1 MHRSGGRLVHTVPL
15 RMDASRWFDTFQ
27 TSLSLQKNSI
37 MSLKPEQIDQLISD
51 HLDGRLSDDQSQWLA
66 EQLRM
71 DADLAQRLTDA
82 DIDRQM
88 LRSLH
93 QSTSTSS
100 SLPSDFASRV
110 VAAAQ
115 QRAIDDDLSSDHPL
129 RKLPVSVPVESV
141 VPQSSRNGR
150 RTWVA
155 AIAGLAAA
163 GLLVASLQNRLSDTD
178 PNTPIGD
185 PSTVVAQA
193 DPANI
198 EVDPVNDLD
207 SRSAPAVDTIAAND
221 GSTEQSADDLPV
233 GNMLAEDTSTTAN
246 SVADLEGSSNNEP
259 NRPEPNAIASAMN
272 TETTPKLNAAPV
284 DMSATVAAGNNSEVQ
299 SLSGAVLIYDVQL
312 KPEVR
317 DPGAR
322 NHFALDSDPVRK
334 AMTTAGLAASS
345 KQLVSE
351 RLIEA
356 TRESVTL
363 DENTRYQILLLR
375 GPAKQLDRL
384 FLELLADE
392 DSIESVGMSMAMGN
406 AVSGIAWQQDED
418 VAPSSAVAY
427 DLNAKDKRSLQRLGM
442 ALSNRD
448 FMPVEAESFTNR
460 IDFALGSPEAAS
472 TGNDFITEVL
482 VIVR

>member
-1 MHRSGGRLVHTVPL
+1 MTAWITALAADLSTLYPYAWTRRVGSK
-15 RMDASRWFDTFQ
+15 TFQ
-27 TSLSLQKNSI
+27 TSLSLQKNSM
-37 MSLKPEQIDQLISD
+37 MSFTPEQIDQLISD

-66 EQLRM
+66 EQLRT
-71 DADLAQRLTDA
+71 DADLAQQLADA
-82 DIDRQM
+82 EFDRQM

-93 QSTSTSS
+93 QKTSTTS
-100 SLPSDFASRV
+100 SLPADFASRV

-115 QRAIDDDLSSDHPL
+115 QRALDDNLSSNHPL
-129 RKLPVSVPVESV
+129 RKLPASAPVETV
-141 VPQSSRNGR
+141 APPSSRHTR

-163 GLLVASLQNRLSDTD
+163 GLFVVTLQNRG
-178 PNTPIGD
+178 ND
-185 PSTVVAQA
+185 PSPNNPLIDPSAAIAQA
-193 DPANI
+193 DPTNLEPDPIAGLDSLGAPNI
-198 EVDPVNDLD
+198 ETIASSDLPNVDREGLSPAAIPSVDP
-207 SRSAPAVDTIAAND
+207 TAAGMD
-221 GSTEQSADDLPV
+221 GS
-233 GNMLAEDTSTTAN
+233 
-246 SVADLEGSSNNEP
+246 NEP
-259 NRPEPNAIASAMN
+259 SGRPQPERSSIASATDQLN
-272 TETTPKLNAAPV
+272 TAPV
-284 DMSATVAAGNNSEVQ
+284 DMSATVAAGNSNEVQ

-312 KPEVR
+312 KPEAR
-317 DPGAR
+317 DPGVR
-322 NHFALDSDPVRK
+322 NHFAMDSDPVRK

-345 KQLVSE
+345 KQLVNK

-363 DENTRYQILLLR
+363 DDDTRYQILLLR

-406 AVSGIAWQQDED
+406 AVSGIAWQQEEN
-418 VAPSSAVAY
+418 VVPSNAVAY
-427 DLNAKDKRSLQRLGM
+427 DLNTDDRRSLQRLGM

-448 FMPVEAESFTNR
+448 FMPVQAESFTKR

>member
-1 MHRSGGRLVHTVPL
+1 M
-15 RMDASRWFDTFQ
+15 
-27 TSLSLQKNSI
+27 
-37 MSLKPEQIDQLISD
+37 MSFTPEQIDQLISD
-51 HLDGRLSDDQSQWLA
+51 HLDGRLSEDQSQWLT
-66 EQLRM
+66 EQLRT
-71 DADLAQRLTDA
+71 DADLVQQLADA
-82 DIDRQM
+82 EFDRQM

-93 QSTSTSS
+93 QNTSTTSR
-100 SLPSDFASRV
+100 LPADFASRV

-115 QRAIDDDLSSDHPL
+115 QRAIDDHLSSDHPL
-129 RKLPVSVPVESV
+129 RKLPVSAPVETV
-141 VPQSSRNGR
+141 ARPSSRHGR

-163 GLLVASLQNRLSDTD
+163 GLFVVTLQNRGND
-178 PNTPIGD
+178 PSPNNPLID
-185 PSTVVAQA
+185 PSTAIAQA
-193 DPANI
+193 DPANS
-198 EVDPVNDLD
+198 DPDPMSGLD
-207 SRSAPAVDTIAAND
+207 SQGAPNIETIA
-221 GSTEQSADDLPV
+221 SSDLP
-233 GNMLAEDTSTTAN
+233 
-246 SVADLEGSSNNEP
+246 SVNREGSSPAAVPSIDQTAAGMDGSNQP
-259 NRPEPNAIASAMN
+259 GGPSQPELSSIASA
-272 TETTPKLNAAPV
+272 TEQLNAAPM
-284 DMSATVAAGNNSEVQ
+284 DLSATVAVGNSNEIQ

-312 KPEVR
+312 KPEAR

-322 NHFALDSDPVRK
+322 NPFALDNDPVRQ

-345 KQLVSE
+345 KQLVNE

-356 TRESVTL
+356 TRESVAL
-363 DENTRYQILLLR
+363 EDDTRYQILLLR

-406 AVSGIAWQQDED
+406 AVSGIAWQQEED
-418 VAPSSAVAY
+418 VVPSNAVAY
-427 DLNAKDKRSLQRLGM
+427 DLNTDDRRSLQRLGV

-448 FMPVEAESFTNR
+448 FMPVQAESFTKR